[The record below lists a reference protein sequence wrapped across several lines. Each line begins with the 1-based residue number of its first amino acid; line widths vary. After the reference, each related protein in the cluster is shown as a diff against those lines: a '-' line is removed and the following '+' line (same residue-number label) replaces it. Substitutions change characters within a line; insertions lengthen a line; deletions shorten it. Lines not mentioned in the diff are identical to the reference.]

1 MTAAIA
7 QTNAID
13 RNFMFSPPARSA
25 SDPSF
30 DCAKIARCRSGVK
43 QIVDVGDEFR
53 FAKEPVIDTTQEP
66 PSEEDI

>member
-1 MTAAIA
+1 
-7 QTNAID
+7 
-13 RNFMFSPPARSA
+13 MFSPPARSA

-30 DCAKIARCRSGVK
+30 DCAKIARCRSRVK